1 MLRLLPLLALLLLG
15 AAWEPDR
22 RATQDPSGAGQHETL
37 IAVNPLDA
45 GNAVVVVKDY
55 RVAGVE
61 RNYLD
66 TTTDGGLT
74 WQEQPF
80 PRPVPDLPTDTDPTV
95 FFRRDGRAYLV
106 WTSSR
111 DFSSGGLFCAWSDDG
126 GLTWTTP
133 VAITPPQAH
142 FDDKAWLA
150 FDATGGSRDG
160 TIYAAWTR
168 FGNAEIVAARSTD
181 GGATW
186 GQTQI
191 ISNGASTLNNDGA
204 QPLVLPDGSVIIVFL
219 HDASPG
225 QQGSLVLARST
236 DGGVSWLPNVP
247 LFAIVQPPFTL
258 PGENWRIFTYHS
270 LAYDPVRG
278 WLTVIWPDYRDGAT
292 EGINI
297 LLSRSTDQGA
307 TWTAPQRLNDDPPGQ
322 IRDQWFPALAAAPDG
337 RLTALW
343 RDRRADPANRLYHAL
358 ARASTDG
365 GLTWEPGTPVSSVP
379 SDPNLNIPP
388 GSEGIGDYIGL
399 SAGPGVVWGAWT
411 DVRNGDQDIYT
422 ARLRFTPQPLP
433 SPTPTPIP
441 TATATA
447 SPSPSACALQFNDV
461 PPGSTFYAYV
471 RCMACARIVG
481 GYHCGVPGE
490 PCHGAYY
497 RPNANV
503 TRGQTSK
510 IVAEAAGFGEPVPST
525 QQTFADVPPS
535 GTFRLWVER
544 LSARGIIQG
553 YPCGGPF
560 EPCDPPA
567 NRPYFRPNN
576 SVTRGQLAKI
586 TSGAAGWTETPT
598 GQTFED
604 VPPGSP
610 FYLYIER
617 IAGRGIVSG
626 YPCGGPFEPC
636 LAPGNRPYFRPNHPA
651 TRGQMS
657 RIAAEA
663 FFPTCRQ

>member
-1 MLRLLPLLALLLLG
+1 MLRFLPLLALLLLG
-15 AAWEPDR
+15 AAWEPDH

-37 IAVNPLDA
+37 IAVNPLNAD
-45 GNAVVVVKDY
+45 NAVVVVKDY
-55 RVAGVE
+55 RNGE

-66 TTTDGGLT
+66 ATTDGGLT

-111 DFSSGGLFCAWSDDG
+111 DFTTGGLFCAWSDDG
-126 GLTWTTP
+126 GRTWTTP
-133 VAITPPQAH
+133 VIITPPQAH

-150 FDATGGSRDG
+150 FDATGGPRDG

-181 GGATW
+181 GGVTW
-186 GQTQI
+186 GQTQT
-191 ISNGASTLNNDGA
+191 ISNGASLLNNDGA
-204 QPLVLPDGSVIIVFL
+204 QPLVLPDGSVIVVFL

-236 DGGVSWLPNVP
+236 DGGASWLPNVP
-247 LFAIVQPPFTL
+247 LFPIAQPPFTL

-278 WLTVIWPDYRDGAT
+278 WLTVIWPDYRDAAT

-297 LLSRSTDQGA
+297 LLSRSTDRGA
-307 TWTAPQRLNDDPPGQ
+307 TWSAPTRLNDDPPGLV
-322 IRDQWFPALAAAPDG
+322 RDQWFPALVAAPDG

-343 RDRRADPANRLYHAL
+343 LDRRFDPANRLYHAV
-358 ARASTDG
+358 ARTSTDG
-365 GLTWEPGTPVSSVP
+365 GLTWEPGTAISSAP

-411 DVRNGDQDIYT
+411 DVRNGNQDIYA
-422 ARLRFTPQPLP
+422 ARLRFTPG
-433 SPTPTPIP
+433 PTPTPSPTVSPPPSP
-441 TATATA
+441 TATRT
-447 SPSPSACALQFNDV
+447 PCPIQFADV
-461 PPGSTFYAYV
+461 PPANEFYTIV
-471 RCMACARIVG
+471 RCLACAGIVG
-481 GYHCGVPGE
+481 GYPCGGPGE
-490 PCHGAYY
+490 PCPGQYF
-497 RPNANV
+497 RPNNPV
-503 TRGQTSK
+503 TRGQTAK
-510 IVAEAAGFGEPVPST
+510 IVAEAAGFADPIPST
-525 QQTFADVPPS
+525 QQTFEDVPPAS
-535 GTFRLWVER
+535 TFRVWIER
-544 LSARGIIQG
+544 LAGRGVVGG

-560 EPCDPPA
+560 EPCVAPN

-576 SVTRGQLAKI
+576 PVTRGQFSKI

-598 GQTFED
+598 GQIFED

-610 FYLYIER
+610 FYLPIER
-617 IAGRGIVSG
+617 IAGRGIVGG
-626 YPCGGPFEPC
+626 YLCGGPGEPC
-636 LAPGNRPYFRPNHPA
+636 VPPANRRYFRPAANA

-657 RIAAEA
+657 KFALGTFLIRC
-663 FFPTCRQ
+663 P